1 YYLSLFILFFFND
14 PPTTSIYTL
23 SLHDALPIFARFGV
37 EKCGV
42 TLCGAGEAVRSKLFV
57 DENRLGAQNFRKLP
71 AGDAAQQIHLPEAV
85 LCHDVALSLCE
96 IFA

>member
-1 YYLSLFILFFFND
+1 MLLDKLVHATRIGFHHL
-14 PPTTSIYTL
+14 
-23 SLHDALPIFARFGV
+23 ARFGV

-96 IFA
+96 IFALVAADRA